1 MKQLEKPLDDAF
13 KSLPQLP
20 ENARKGLAAAL
31 PWLTLIGAV
40 LSLLSVANLYNAAM
54 LLNGVYSTF
63 GYPLAGGV
71 VTTLWL
77 GIAILVAQAVLFFV
91 AFPALRQYK
100 KSGWNL
106 LFWVAIVSVLY
117 GVIMNL
123 FNGYFDLGQL
133 IVSLLGAAIGL
144 YFLFQVRPYF
154 TTAGGATPASIDAK
168 PVEKP
173 AEKVETP
180 VEKTDKEA

>member
-13 KSLPQLP
+13 KGLPQLP
-20 ENARKGLAAAL
+20 ENARKGLAGAL
-31 PWLTLIGAV
+31 PWLTLVGAV
-40 LSLLSVANLYNAAM
+40 FSLFSVATLYNAAS
-54 LLNGVYSTF
+54 LLNGVYNAF
-63 GYPLAGGV
+63 GYPVATGV

-77 GIAILVAQAVLFFV
+77 GIGILLAQAVMFFV
-91 AFPALRQYK
+91 AFPALRAYK
-100 KSGWNL
+100 KSGWDL
-106 LFWVAIVSVLY
+106 LFWVALVSVLY

-154 TTAGGATPASIDAK
+154 TEAGHAPAVGESKTPVVS
-168 PVEKP
+168 
-173 AEKVETP
+173 AEKEGTS